1 MKKIFIVL
9 FLTFIL
15 TGCSAEYTIDI
26 DNGYMENLNVYADTT
41 GEVDTLSTYNYS
53 DPAFYDPNYFED
65 ELEVLPQIERYKTSF
80 NNNIYNAYYKFN
92 DSYDK
97 SNIVNSSVET
107 FDVYNAYNS
116 HIYAKDFTK
125 AFATMQTLNRI
136 TINIRTN
143 KSVVGNNA
151 DIVNGNVY
159 TWIIT
164 RDNPNR
170 EISFYYINSSLNENT
185 LNPVVDDNS
194 ELENNSSN
202 RDNGNNQESQN
213 DSKTDNKTTSSNKQ
227 NKVILYILYVLFFG
241 LIFVIIIFRKK
252 FNK

>member
-41 GEVDTLSTYNYS
+41 EEVDTLRTYNYS

-80 NNNIYNAYYKFN
+80 NNNIYNASYKFN

-97 SNIVNSSVET
+97 SNIVNSSVDI

-125 AFATMQTLNRI
+125 AFAIMQTLNRI
-136 TINIRTN
+136 TINIKTN
-143 KSVVGNNA
+143 KSVIGNNA
-151 DIVNGNVY
+151 DAINGNTY

-170 EISFYYINSSLNENT
+170 EISFYFVNPNLKENI
-185 LNPVVDDNS
+185 LNPVIDNNS
-194 ELENNSSN
+194 ELENNGSN
-202 RDNGNNQESQN
+202 TDDNKNQESQN
-213 DSKTDNKTTSSNKQ
+213 KSDSNSKTTSTNKQ
-227 NKVILYILYVLFFG
+227 NKVLLYVLYVLFFG
-241 LIFVIIIFRKK
+241 LIFVIIVFRKK